1 MGLLSEH
8 SISKSNGVLWSLNE
22 HYIYRILQNMHFADI
37 PFCPVFLDNNL
48 CFLPSPL
55 SPIHSVF
62 SKHIVSP
69 FFVIYNWLIIIIIHW
84 HSASKR
90 SRRLNYKE
98 CQMWTVQHAF
108 NCCVCLKMCI
118 CAAEIFSLI
127 APILQC
133 KHATYC
139 HGNMNIWF
147 YTNMPTFQPG
157 CPLL

>member
-1 MGLLSEH
+1 MCPVFKGIQWRITQNVPRS
-8 SISKSNGVLWSLNE
+8 WTLNWYVVTW
-22 HYIYRILQNMHFADI
+22 HANADI

-48 CFLPSPL
+48 CFLLSPL

-108 NCCVCLKMCI
+108 NGCVCLKMCI
-118 CAAEIFSLI
+118 CGSWIIRVGVVLNVFVD
-127 APILQC
+127 C
-133 KHATYC
+133 GTC
-139 HGNMNIWF
+139 NVNW
-147 YTNMPTFQPG
+147 
-157 CPLL
+157 LLWVPNDFLRYAYHHVQV